1 MRHRREERRKQED
14 PGREAAARKAVRRA
28 FPGSQHDE
36 EELRVAME
44 RGAYADLVAHAKAFL
59 ETEVCGVLVG
69 EVCRDETGL
78 FVSVQAVVRGEAA
91 VSGAA
96 SVTFTQAT
104 WNRIHETLDRDYP
117 KQQIV
122 GWYHTHPGFGVE
134 FSEMDLFIQGNFFPA
149 ETQVALLTDPLSGEV
164 AVCANGE
171 DGTTYLRRF
180 WVDGRE
186 HVCKVPAAAAP
197 STARSHVS
205 EDGLGERIDRLEARV
220 GQALQTLD
228 EMRADFARFLT
239 IVFVLVCLGIAG
251 MLVYGIFVRRSP
263 PEPLA
268 YVPVPVKIGDHTML
282 VGVGVLGWE
291 VPPELVALP
300 KVRSRDKE
308 KAPAST
314 TKSQGGASQPANT
327 AEKGAAR

>member
-28 FPGSQHDE
+28 FPGSQHDG

-220 GQALQTLD
+220 GQALHANGDSQVPCHRVVNKDGRL
-228 EMRADFARFLT
+228 APNFAFNGWQEQKRRLLQEGV
-239 IVFVLVCLGIAG
+239 VFKDQMHVDLKKCRMVL
-251 MLVYGIFVRRSP
+251 R
-263 PEPLA
+263 
-268 YVPVPVKIGDHTML
+268 
-282 VGVGVLGWE
+282 
-291 VPPELVALP
+291 
-300 KVRSRDKE
+300 
-308 KAPAST
+308 
-314 TKSQGGASQPANT
+314 
-327 AEKGAAR
+327 